1 MVWTKI
7 TLQPQTIKE
16 LIPFENDLVE
26 LIRNIKFRMI
36 RNNFQERLKENIKL
50 IKESNETITFKYI
63 QRLR

>member
-7 TLQPQTIKE
+7 TLQPQTTKK

-26 LIRNIKFRMI
+26 LIRNIKFRII

-50 IKESNETITFKYI
+50 IKESFKYI
-63 QRLR
+63 QKLR

>member
-7 TLQPQTIKE
+7 TLQPQTIKK

-26 LIRNIKFRMI
+26 LIRNIKFRMT

-50 IKESNETITFKYI
+50 IKESNETITFKYM